1 MYYIIIGDNPCR
13 TGDPLGLIHIK
24 NHFFFFLRHPHA
36 ICRGTRVQGGAKSPF
51 PKIKYPSKTMVWSG
65 IYTYLDPYLGR
76 FMFHICGMLTHLK
89 RNRLVSIV
97 FGVPSPTIEQQK
109 DDDVRVSDRVAVCCG
124 SKPPQVVEQ
133 IESPASSSLGG
144 ENQSFS

>member
-1 MYYIIIGDNPCR
+1 MLFVVG
-13 TGDPLGLIHIK
+13 LGSREVRSHL
-24 NHFFFFLRHPHA
+24 
-36 ICRGTRVQGGAKSPF
+36 S